1 MRIHQR
7 TRSVSI
13 ASLGL
18 AVAVGTAAP
27 AMGAQALFDGTTT
40 KTGFPYAGVFNQ
52 TGATAT
58 LQGGTGPAG
67 FKIPSW
73 GTQGFSFTFSGGIYV
88 NFNVYRSEEV
98 FAGDFTKSFHPL
110 APASTTLMHNEA
122 VYPAVAASPAPGRM
136 NIKYGV
142 NGFGGVQK
150 HHFYTKYV
158 GTVANPPGFS
168 NVYLVLGPIDHNPAS
183 LAEGPNATGGGQRT
197 NQTTFQVNGT
207 VWDWDPQLNHMT
219 GTLTGKALLGGPST
233 VTFIAVDGRNAAGT
247 TGTIQMVAPSMA
259 YSYFL
264 GGSAWDG
271 SGTNPVS
278 SLTTESDNSQITT
291 LTFLPEPA
299 QFLALGAGVFGLLGL
314 NLLHRR
320 RH

>member
-1 MRIHQR
+1 MAMKSGLFTI
-7 TRSVSI
+7 
-13 ASLGL
+13 LGL
-18 AVAVGTAAP
+18 AMAVCTATP
-27 AMGAQALFDGTTT
+27 AMAVSALFDGTTQ

-52 TGATAT
+52 TGAVAT

-88 NFNVYRSEEV
+88 NFNVYRSETV
-98 FAGDFTKSFHPL
+98 FSGDFTKSFHPL
-110 APASTTLMHNEA
+110 APATTTIMHNEA
-122 VYPAVAASPAPGRM
+122 VYPAVAASPAPGRW

-168 NVYLVLGPIDHNPAS
+168 NVYLLLSIDHNPVS
-183 LAEGPNATGGGQRT
+183 LSDGPLATGGGQRT
-197 NQTTFQVNGT
+197 NQTTFQINGT

-219 GTLTGKALLGGPST
+219 GTFTSFDMVGGNQG
-233 VTFIAVDGRNAAGT
+233 TFTYFGVDSRNAAGT
-247 TGTIQMVAPSMA
+247 TGTIQMIAPSLA

-271 SGTNPVS
+271 SKTNPVS
-278 SLTTESDNSQITT
+278 SLTTESDNHQMTT

-320 RH
+320 RL

>member
-13 ASLGL
+13 AILGL

-40 KTGFPYAGVFNQ
+40 KTGFPYAQVFNQ

-67 FKIPSW
+67 FKIPAW
-73 GTQGFSFTFSGGIYV
+73 GAYGFSFTFAAGY
-88 NFNVYRSEEV
+88 NVTIRGYRSEEV

-122 VYPAVAASPAPGRM
+122 AYPAVAGSPAPGFW

-142 NGFGGVQK
+142 NGFGGVQT
-150 HHFYTKYV
+150 HNFYTKYV

-168 NVYLVLGPIDHNPAS
+168 NVYLLLSIDHNPAS
-183 LAEGPNATGGGQRT
+183 LADGPNATGGGALT
-197 NQTTFQVNGT
+197 NQTTFEGHGT

-219 GTLTGKALLGGPST
+219 GTLTGKALFGGPST

-259 YSYFL
+259 YSYL
-264 GGSAWDG
+264 LPGSAWDG
-271 SGTNPVS
+271 SGTNAVG
-278 SLTTESDNSQITT
+278 SLTSENTNNQITT